1 MEVLPPASRARQG
14 RALDNDWGLE
24 ALEKSQVHVQRPK
37 RKAILLGAA
46 GSSALFFL
54 YKENNIGH
62 RLMSH
67 LSIEAL
73 PVSSSLEPEKPL
85 DLNIC
90 LRDLIALFAVV

>member
-1 MEVLPPASRARQG
+1 MTGVWKLWRRAKFMRKDLN
-14 RALDNDWGLE
+14 RKLF
-24 ALEKSQVHVQRPK
+24 SQ
-37 RKAILLGAA
+37 GAA

-62 RLMSH
+62 RVMSH

-90 LRDLIALFAVV
+90 LRDLIALFAVL

>member
-1 MEVLPPASRARQG
+1 MTGAWKLWRRAKFMCKD
-14 RALDNDWGLE
+14 LN
-24 ALEKSQVHVQRPK
+24 
-37 RKAILLGAA
+37 RKLFSLGAA

-62 RLMSH
+62 RVMSH

-73 PVSSSLEPEKPL
+73 PVSSSLGPEKPL

-90 LRDLIALFAVV
+90 LRDLIALFAVL

>member
-1 MEVLPPASRARQG
+1 MTGVWMLWRGAKFMCKD
-14 RALDNDWGLE
+14 LN
-24 ALEKSQVHVQRPK
+24 
-37 RKAILLGAA
+37 RKLFSLGAA

-62 RLMSH
+62 RMMSH

-85 DLNIC
+85 DLNIS
-90 LRDLIALFAVV
+90 LSNLIAPFAVL